1 MSRGLSF
8 LPPHSSCTE
17 LGLWQA
23 IDQVSD
29 LIGVLVTRLQAQAA
43 AKRLFSEGLKQRGQ
57 ASPQVVADQF

>member
-1 MSRGLSF
+1 M
-8 LPPHSSCTE
+8 
-17 LGLWQA
+17 WQA